1 MEIPGKGGS
10 IKKINEKYI
19 YSLLSGKSFKDEN
32 FPVASFMINRKLKEF
47 IRHFYFF
54 ARTSD
59 DIADHEKLRPKE
71 KLKILSYFDKCLK
84 EKKKTD
90 ISVLNKLIIT
100 FSCHEF
106 TQVYSR
112 QLLVAF
118 KLDAK
123 KKRYKNWSELI
134 NYCKYSANPVGRF
147 FINLAYHERKKKIN
161 NKNIIFE
168 GSDNLCTALQ
178 IINHLQDCQKDY
190 ISLDRVYLPMSYFN
204 KYSIKVDDLKIS
216 KNNSKFY
223 DLKKLVIN
231 KVEKLLEDSKK
242 GIDLIEIGRLKKETL
257 IILNIAKRLCFLLKE
272 NNPLEKNI
280 KLSRIDLIFCFIKGI
295 MSN

>member
-100 FSCHEF
+100 
-106 TQVYSR
+106 
-112 QLLVAF
+112 LV
-118 KLDAK
+118 
-123 KKRYKNWSELI
+123 
-134 NYCKYSANPVGRF
+134 CCT
-147 FINLAYHERKKKIN
+147 KIHTN
-161 NKNIIFE
+161 AQDKNI
-168 GSDNLCTALQ
+168 GSPTLMEILV
-178 IINHLQDCQKDY
+178 L
-190 ISLDRVYLPMSYFN
+190 FN
-204 KYSIKVDDLKIS
+204 DADG
-216 KNNSKFY
+216 NNCGRNVLY
-223 DLKKLVIN
+223 
-231 KVEKLLEDSKK
+231 
-242 GIDLIEIGRLKKETL
+242 IEILTL
-257 IILNIAKRLCFLLKE
+257 IGARDTF
-272 NNPLEKNI
+272 
-280 KLSRIDLIFCFIKGI
+280 
-295 MSN
+295 

>member
-1 MEIPGKGGS
+1 MKIKGLIFDLDGVLVDTKKIHFDALNIALKS
-10 IKKINEKYI
+10 IKFEQI
-19 YSLLSGKSFKDEN
+19 SFKDHVN
-32 FPVASFMINRKLKEF
+32 IYDGLPTL
-47 IRHFYFF
+47 
-54 ARTSD
+54 
-59 DIADHEKLRPKE
+59 E

-106 TQVYSR
+106 AQVYSR

-161 NKNIIFE
+161 CIFLMVFCSTKNSLSLIKKDQENYLVFYIF
-168 GSDNLCTALQ
+168 S
-178 IINHLQDCQKDY
+178 
-190 ISLDRVYLPMSYFN
+190 
-204 KYSIKVDDLKIS
+204 
-216 KNNSKFY
+216 
-223 DLKKLVIN
+223 
-231 KVEKLLEDSKK
+231 
-242 GIDLIEIGRLKKETL
+242 
-257 IILNIAKRLCFLLKE
+257 
-272 NNPLEKNI
+272 
-280 KLSRIDLIFCFIKGI
+280 
-295 MSN
+295 

>member
-1 MEIPGKGGS
+1 MEIHGKGGS
-10 IKKINEKYI
+10 IKKINDKYI
-19 YSLLSGKSFKDEN
+19 YSLLSGKSFQDEN
-32 FPVASFMINRKLKEF
+32 FPVASFMINKKLKEF

-106 TQVYSR
+106 AQVYSR

-134 NYCKYSANPVGRF
+134 NYCKYSANPVGRY
-147 FINLAYHERKKKIN
+147 FINLTYHEKKKKIN
-161 NKNIIFE
+161 NRNIIFQ
-168 GSDNLCTALQ
+168 GADNLCTALQ

-190 ISLDRVYLPMSYFN
+190 IYLNRVYLPMSYFN
-204 KYSIKVDDLKIS
+204 KYSIKVEILKRS
-216 KNNSKFY
+216 KNSSKFN
-223 DLKKLVIN
+223 DLKKLVIDR
-231 KVEKLLEDSKK
+231 VEKLLDDSKK
-242 GIDLIEIGRLKKETL
+242 GIDLIEVGRLKKETL
-257 IILNIAKRLCFLLKE
+257 IILYIAKRLCFLLKK
-272 NNPLEKNI
+272 NNPLEKKI

-295 MSN
+295 ISN

>member
-59 DIADHEKLRPKE
+59 DIADHEKLRPTE
-71 KLKILSYFDKCLK
+71 KLKILNYFDKCLK

-90 ISVLNKLIIT
+90 ISVLNKLIIS
-100 FSCHEF
+100 FSYHEF
-106 TQVYSR
+106 AQVCSR

-134 NYCKYSANPVGRF
+134 NYCKYSANPVGRY
-147 FINLAYHERKKKIN
+147 FINLTYHEKKK
-161 NKNIIFE
+161 KN
-168 GSDNLCTALQ
+168 
-178 IINHLQDCQKDY
+178 
-190 ISLDRVYLPMSYFN
+190 
-204 KYSIKVDDLKIS
+204 
-216 KNNSKFY
+216 
-223 DLKKLVIN
+223 
-231 KVEKLLEDSKK
+231 
-242 GIDLIEIGRLKKETL
+242 
-257 IILNIAKRLCFLLKE
+257 
-272 NNPLEKNI
+272 
-280 KLSRIDLIFCFIKGI
+280 
-295 MSN
+295 

>member
-1 MEIPGKGGS
+1 MEILGKGGS
-10 IKKINEKYI
+10 IKKINDKYI
-19 YSLLSGKSFKDEN
+19 NSLLSGKSFADEN

-59 DIADHEKLRPKE
+59 DIADHEKLKSIE

-90 ISVLNKLIIT
+90 ISVLNKLITT
-100 FSCHEF
+100 FSRHEF
-106 TQVYSR
+106 AKVYSR

-147 FINLAYHERKKKIN
+147 FINLAYHEKKKKIN
-161 NKNIIFE
+161 NRNIIFE

-190 ISLDRVYLPMSYFN
+190 ISLDRAVSYTHLTLPTTPY
-204 KYSIKVDDLKIS
+204 V
-216 KNNSKFY
+216 
-223 DLKKLVIN
+223 
-231 KVEKLLEDSKK
+231 
-242 GIDLIEIGRLKKETL
+242 
-257 IILNIAKRLCFLLKE
+257 
-272 NNPLEKNI
+272 
-280 KLSRIDLIFCFIKGI
+280 
-295 MSN
+295 

>member
-1 MEIPGKGGS
+1 MEILGKGGS
-10 IKKINEKYI
+10 IKKINDKYI
-19 YSLLSGKSFKDEN
+19 YSLLSGKNFKDEN

-59 DIADHEKLRPKE
+59 DIADHEKLRPTE
-71 KLKILSYFDKCLK
+71 KLKILNYFDKCLK

-134 NYCKYSANPVGRF
+134 NYCKYSANPVGRY
-147 FINLAYHERKKKIN
+147 FINLTYHEKKKRIN
-161 NKNIIFE
+161 NRNIIFE
-168 GSDNLCTALQ
+168 GADKLCTALQ

-190 ISLDRVYLPMSYFN
+190 IYLNRVYLPMSYFN
-204 KYSIKVDDLKIS
+204 KYSIKVEILKRS
-216 KNNSKFY
+216 KNNSKFN
-223 DLKKLVIN
+223 DLKKLVIDR
-231 KVEKLLEDSKK
+231 VEKLLDDSKK
-242 GIDLIEIGRLKKETL
+242 GIDLIEVGRLRKETL
-257 IILNIAKRLCFLLKE
+257 IILYIAKRLCFLLKK
-272 NNPLEKNI
+272 NNPLEKKI

>member
-1 MEIPGKGGS
+1 MEILGKGGS
-10 IKKINEKYI
+10 IKKINDKYI
-19 YSLLSGKSFKDEN
+19 HTLLSGKSFKDEN
-32 FPVASFMINRKLKEF
+32 FPVASFIINKRLRQF

-59 DIADHEKLRPKE
+59 DIADHEKLTPTE

-106 TQVYSR
+106 AQVYSR

-118 KLDAK
+118 KLDTK

-147 FINLAYHERKKKIN
+147 FINLTYHEKKKKIN
-161 NKNIIFE
+161 NRNIIFK

-190 ISLDRVYLPMSYFN
+190 IYLDRVYLPMSYFN
-204 KYSIKVDDLKIS
+204 KYSIKVDILRR
-216 KNNSKFY
+216 NNNYSKFN
-223 DLKKLVIN
+223 DLKKLVIDR
-231 KVEKLLEDSKK
+231 VEKLLEDSKK
-242 GIDLIEIGRLKKETL
+242 GIDLIEIGRLRKETL
-257 IILNIAKRLCFLLKE
+257 IILNIAKRLCFLLKK
-272 NNPLEKNI
+272 NNPLEKKI
-280 KLSRIDLIFCFIKGI
+280 KLSSIDLIFCFIKGI
-295 MSN
+295 INN